1 MEVITGINTEVAI
14 LPEEYIL
21 KQNYPNPFNP
31 VTTIEFSLPTTGNTL
46 LTIYN
51 LLGEEVSRLVDG
63 TLSAV
68 YNLIEWNS
76 TNYASGIYFYRLQA
90 GDFVLARKMVLLR

>member
-1 MEVITGINTEVAI
+1 MEVITGVDGKVAI

-31 VTTIEFSLPTTGNTL
+31 VTTIEFSLPTTGNTV

-51 LLGEEVSRLVDG
+51 LRGEEVARPVDG
-63 TLSAV
+63 TLSAG
-68 YNLIEWNS
+68 YNRIDWNAS
-76 TNYASGIYFYRLQA
+76 NLASGIYFYRLQA
-90 GDFVLARKMVLLR
+90 GDFVLTRKMVLLK